1 MAKRDKQSAAAG
13 TAGQAQPAAAAPAK
27 VVQRAQKLRTQ
38 IDHHNRLYHV
48 LDAPELTDAQYDALF
63 DELQS
68 LESQHPDLISDDS
81 PTQRVGGAALPG
93 FASIQHPRPMLSLE
107 KCTSADELN
116 AWMRRVQDRLQTD
129 AADHASPAFTCEPK
143 IDGVAVALRYE
154 DARLV
159 QAATRGDGT
168 TGEDITANVRTI
180 SAVPLRLHGDDVPA
194 RMEVRGE
201 IYMSQA
207 DFERFNTQARAQGRA
222 PLVNPRN
229 GAAGSLR
236 QLDPRLAAERPLTW
250 FCYSLG
256 WADGWAPTTHS
267 EVIET
272 FRRWG
277 LRVNPDFSGVVDADA
292 CLAYIEDVARR
303 RPELG
308 YDIDGAVVKV
318 NSLEQQEVLGV
329 RTRTPRWAIAF
340 KYPAEEA
347 TTVLE
352 GVDFQVGRT
361 GAVTPV
367 ARLKPVF
374 VGGVTVSNATLHNM
388 DEVERLDLRAGDTVR
403 VRRAGDVIPQVME
416 VLKNKRK
423 KGARRVKLPKGC
435 PSCGSAVVRLAE
447 EAVARCSA
455 AAHKCPAQQKES
467 IKHFASRLALDI
479 EGVGDKL
486 VEMLVNEALIA
497 SPADLFQL
505 DKEALIALP
514 RVGEKSAENVLEAIE
529 RAKKTT
535 LPRFIYSLGIREV
548 GEATAANLAS
558 HFGDLSELRDA
569 DIAELETVADVGP
582 IVAEHIRQYFEQSAN
597 IELLQALI
605 DSGVHWPVLER
616 RDAGSTQALPLAEQ
630 TWVLTGTL
638 EQMTRNVAKG
648 HLQSLGAKVAGSV
661 SKQTTMVVAGP
672 GAGSKLAKAQE
683 LSVSVMDEAQLVH
696 LLEQHGV
703 TLQG

>member
-1 MAKRDKQSAAAG
+1 MATRNKQSAKAE
-13 TAGQAQPAAAAPAK
+13 AAAAEVAPVKALR
-27 VVQRAQKLRTQ
+27 RAQQLRAE

-68 LESQHPDLISDDS
+68 LEAQHPALVTDDS
-81 PTQRVGGAALPG
+81 PTQRVGGAALSG
-93 FASIQHPRPMLSLE
+93 FASIRHPRPMLSLE

-116 AWMRRVQDRLQTD
+116 AWMRRVQERLQAEDATD
-129 AADHASPAFTCEPK
+129 APPTFTCEPK

-154 DARLV
+154 NARLV

-207 DFERFNTQARAQGRA
+207 DFERFNAHARAQGRA

-236 QLDPRLAAERPLTW
+236 QLDPRLAAQRPLTW

-256 WADGWAPTTHS
+256 WADGWEPTTHC

-277 LRVNPDFSGVVDADA
+277 LRVNPDFSGVVDAEA
-292 CLAYIEDVARR
+292 CLNYIEDVAQR

-318 NSLEQQEVLGV
+318 NSLAQQEVLGV

-347 TTVLE
+347 TTVLI

-367 ARLKPVF
+367 ARLQPVF

-388 DEVERLDLRAGDTVR
+388 DEVERLDLRVGDTVR

-416 VLKNKRK
+416 VLKHKRK

-435 PSCGSAVVRLAE
+435 PSCGSPVVRLAE

-486 VEMLVNEALIA
+486 VEMLVNEGLVA
-497 SPADLFQL
+497 SPADLFHL

-514 RVGEKSAENVLEAIE
+514 RVGKKSAENVLKAIE
-529 RAKKTT
+529 EAKETT

-548 GEATAANLAS
+548 GEATAVNLAS
-558 HFGDLSELRDA
+558 HFGDLPELRDA
-569 DIAELETVADVGP
+569 DVTALESVADVGP
-582 IVAEHIRQYFEQSAN
+582 IVAEHIRLYFEQPAN

-605 DSGVHWPVLER
+605 DCGVHWPAPARV
-616 RDAGSTQALPLAEQ
+616 DTGSPQTLPLAEQ
-630 TWVLTGTL
+630 TWVLTGSL
-638 EQMTRNVAKG
+638 ERMSRNVAKS
-648 HLQSLGAKVAGSV
+648 HLQALGAKVAGSV
-661 SKQTTMVVAGP
+661 SKNTTMVVAGP
-672 GAGSKLAKAQE
+672 GAGSKLAKAQA
-683 LSVSVMDEAQLVH
+683 LSVSVIDESQLLQ

-703 TLQG
+703 TLEE